1 MKMPYPMVLLIA
13 LPLLAA
19 PVYSQ
24 TYPMKPIRLIV
35 PLAPGGPSDILAR
48 TIGAAI
54 TPTLG
59 QQVVVENRTGAAG
72 IVGADLVAKSPADGY
87 TILLIGLSTYT
98 LAAALHPKL
107 PFDAVKDLVPVT
119 VLAASPFVLL
129 VHPSLPVK
137 TVKELIALAKA
148 RPGELNYASGGAG
161 THPQMVMEVMKL
173 KTGINIVHIPY
184 KGTAAGFTDLMT
196 GQVQL
201 SFTNPAAGMP
211 HMKSGRLRAL
221 AVTSREPSRLL
232 PGLPTI
238 ASAGLDGFEI
248 ETIFGLFAPA
258 KTPEPVIRRLN
269 QEVARVLNTPEA
281 KERLFSAGVEAAPGA
296 PDELAVY
303 IRSDMSRM
311 GKVIRDAG
319 IRLD

>member
-184 KGTAAGFTDLMT
+184 KGSGPALSETLAGQMQIGLFNILAANPP
-196 GQVQL
+196 VQ
-201 SFTNPAAGMP
+201 G
-211 HMKSGRLRAL
+211 GRLRAL
-221 AVTSREPSRLL
+221 AVTGPQRSALL
-232 PGLPTI
+232 PAVPTL
-238 ASAGLDGFEI
+238 AEAGVHGIVEVGSHMI
-248 ETIFGLFAPA
+248 MVPA
-258 KTPEPVIRRLN
+258 ATPKNIVARLN
-269 QEVARVLNTPEA
+269 QDMVAALQTSAMKSRIAGEGGAAVGSSPEQAAAEVRADLEKWVDVVHRTNIKLE
-281 KERLFSAGVEAAPGA
+281 
-296 PDELAVY
+296 
-303 IRSDMSRM
+303 
-311 GKVIRDAG
+311 
-319 IRLD
+319 